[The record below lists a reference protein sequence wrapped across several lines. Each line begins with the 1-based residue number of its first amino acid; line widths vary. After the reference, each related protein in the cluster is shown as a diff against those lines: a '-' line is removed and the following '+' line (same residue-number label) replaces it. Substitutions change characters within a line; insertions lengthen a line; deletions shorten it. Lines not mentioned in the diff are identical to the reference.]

1 MYRRRFKRTRPS
13 YIVKQ
18 LRNWL
23 GNFRG
28 NRSIAICDQMAK
40 GFLPKKVSSPSGLSS
55 KPFQLTDC
63 QSMSS
68 RTGPTGASW
77 HYWLVGTTSSLRQSH
92 QEKKKKKPAKTFVRY
107 NKPPYFFF
115 LPHLPQKRITVFE
128 LNCHSCFFLKKFL
141 YLFKIDEEVITWS
154 SAIIVVEKLVYERES
169 Q

>member
-13 YIVKQ
+13 SIIKQ
-18 LRNWL
+18 LRSWL
-23 GNFRG
+23 GNFRRSG
-28 NRSIAICDQMAK
+28 SIAICDQMVK

-77 HYWLVGTTSSLRQSH
+77 HDWLVGTTSRLRQSH
-92 QEKKKKKPAKTFVRY
+92 QEKKKKKKAKPFVRY
-107 NKPPYFFF
+107 NKSPYFFF
-115 LPHLPQKRITVFE
+115 LPLLPQKELLSSSLTVT
-128 LNCHSCFFLKKFL
+128 LVFFLI
-141 YLFKIDEEVITWS
+141 LFKIDEEAVTWS
-154 SAIIVVEKLVYERES
+154 SAIIFVEKLVYERES